1 MKKQNIRTLSLIVCT
16 FTYLLVG
23 AAVFDALESETE
35 KKRFEALQAIEDMI
49 IKKYNIDSEDFK
61 IMETVVLK
69 TEPHKAGKQWK
80 FTGAFYFSITV
91 LTTIGYGHSTPS
103 TVGGKL
109 FTMCYA
115 IVGIPLGLVMF
126 QSIGERV
133 NRLSSFVIQTVK
145 KSLNCK
151 KTAASELDLIIVVTT
166 LSSLTIAGGA
176 AAFSKFENWKY
187 FDSVYYAFITLTTI
201 GFGDMVALQKD
212 NALNKRPEYVMFA
225 LIFILFG
232 LAIVAASLN
241 LLVLRFVT
249 MNTEDER
256 RDEAQ
261 AMQALQ
267 GAVRLDGDVITANG
281 SILSGHMGHH
291 IHINQNQNY
300 FQQQDSTSIDGDSAS
315 NCSCHCGCFRATRQ
329 RRQRYHV
336 RRSPPFHIPQMPKP
350 RFDFREQTKERLKKF
365 SKSCCSLP
373 HLSIFPLNE
382 IHSSMSKLPT
392 YDDGALAL
400 YNVSKDN
407 INDEMYNF
415 YDDEKTTTSNRHKS
429 LEYFDDFYVV
439 NEELFLETLEDL
451 DNNDPLQMTTTTTI
465 ASFKCQ
471 TQNQQ
476 MQQQITTISYF
487 QSQNRASS
495 L

>member
-1 MKKQNIRTLSLIVCT
+1 MKKQNVRTISLIVCT

-35 KKRFEALQAIEDMI
+35 KLRCEALQAVEDMI
-49 IKKYNIDSEDFK
+49 IEKYNISQEDFK
-61 IMETVVLK
+61 VMETVVLK
-69 TEPHKAGKQWK
+69 SEPHKAGQQWK
-80 FTGAFYFSITV
+80 FTGAFYYATTV

-133 NRLSSFVIQTVK
+133 NRLSSFVIQAVRQSLHCKRTV
-145 KSLNCK
+145 
-151 KTAASELDLIIVVTT
+151 ASEVDLICVVTT

-176 AAFSKFENWKY
+176 AAFSKFEGWSY
-187 FDSVYYAFITLTTI
+187 FDSVYYCFITLTTI

-212 NALNKRPEYVMFA
+212 NALNNKPEYVMFA

-267 GAVRLDGDVITANG
+267 GSVKLEGDVITANG
-281 SILSGHMGHH
+281 SILSGYEGH
-291 IHINQNQNY
+291 
-300 FQQQDSTSIDGDSAS
+300 DGQSFSGS
-315 NCSCHCGCFRATRQ
+315 NVSSMCSCRCACFSAKRHKRQ
-329 RRQRYHV
+329 LNSYQDNTHQMKD
-336 RRSPPFHIPQMPKP
+336 RRSPSSHMRHLLPEVVPMQDLGYDSHSLNHPLDGVDVVDTTTCSQPQL
-350 RFDFREQTKERLKKF
+350 LKR
-365 SKSCCSLP
+365 
-373 HLSIFPLNE
+373 
-382 IHSSMSKLPT
+382 
-392 YDDGALAL
+392 
-400 YNVSKDN
+400 NVSLLSFQYN
-407 INDEMYNF
+407 I
-415 YDDEKTTTSNRHKS
+415 
-429 LEYFDDFYVV
+429 
-439 NEELFLETLEDL
+439 
-451 DNNDPLQMTTTTTI
+451 
-465 ASFKCQ
+465 
-471 TQNQQ
+471 
-476 MQQQITTISYF
+476 
-487 QSQNRASS
+487 
-495 L
+495 